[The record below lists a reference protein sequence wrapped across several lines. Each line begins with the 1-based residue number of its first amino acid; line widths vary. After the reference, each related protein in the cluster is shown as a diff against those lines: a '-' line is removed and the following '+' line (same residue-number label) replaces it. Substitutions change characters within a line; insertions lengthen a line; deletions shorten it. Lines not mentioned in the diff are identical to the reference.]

1 MTAVIDVAG
10 VAAVT
15 KPVTLVELVVLE
27 EMCDVGGGLATADG
41 AITGAVPGDTKNKHK
56 YLKMTINKIRKN
68 A

>member
-27 EMCDVGGGLATADG
+27 EMCDGGDGLATADG
-41 AITGAVPGDTKNKHK
+41 AITGAVPGDKKKQTQILTND
-56 YLKMTINKIRKN
+56 NQ
-68 A
+68 